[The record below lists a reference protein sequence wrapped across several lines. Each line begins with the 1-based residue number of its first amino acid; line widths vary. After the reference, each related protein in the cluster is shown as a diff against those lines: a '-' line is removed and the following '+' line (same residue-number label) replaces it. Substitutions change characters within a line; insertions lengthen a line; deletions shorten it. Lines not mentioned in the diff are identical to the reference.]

1 MNTSLISIDPALDY
15 ITADG
20 LRMKIGVDIEDPTL
34 ALLIIKEKLDNHI
47 TPALHDFDPQV
58 YIGMKR
64 NLIVTGNN
72 GEPFPIQRLY
82 SIYDPYLRASSKLF
96 PKFERGFVG
105 HFLKVE
111 AGIQTLRGSYVV
123 LATKN
128 GSFRISYRRDG
139 LVRPIIEEVEE
150 KPENEDN
157 VTEFHLPLLVPN
169 YHDALRY
176 VMNYMTCNPHVT
188 FVLNADLGE
197 SVGDHIRLEAVTHKR
212 PPPRAHAGWLGGYK
226 NFSHLID
233 LCAQEG
239 LSTAVFVKE
248 FEGGDMV
255 DERLRA
261 RSLSSLNEE
270 ERQHLYEVLL
280 QADEPEISLFTG
292 DEYFRRL
299 QQIDEVKDYGFAS
312 ETVKD
317 ANGYFAY
324 AITVF
329 AADLRCTT
337 PFFAPG
343 ECLEDLAVIP
353 CVNSSP
359 LLSNVWYGPKGTYY
373 VYDSQRKNLYEYIL
387 KKSKGKCNFLIVD
400 LALPKPPWI
409 NYSKDE
415 LSVSVYLNTFK
426 KLLKKALNGLS
437 RGTRSHNSRG
447 RVCSRARQELEK
459 EILRRIRLLREYG
472 EIPPDEWIPQNGL
485 WYKIRKIVGS
495 DREMGIERKSFL
507 DAIDDI
513 CKQYG
518 YRRDQ
523 LGITCAPRGE
533 FYYRGENYPL
543 SFEMIKK
550 LASIGTDIVCIEK
563 EGVPRAL
570 KDIAKDYPVAF
581 THSRGFLVEYGVDLI
596 NLARETGANVV
607 MITDLDDAGLAMKY
621 TLPEIQRIG
630 VDDEMIQFFGLN
642 KEELQEEY
650 TPGDHFKFLLDKA
663 PEEAAL
669 VAKHRIEIDS
679 VLAAVRPKKFFEYI
693 LCKLQ
698 KLFPTRNYNR
708 AIKVAPV
715 MPKEVDE
722 LIETLKDYLYGIS
735 KNEIDAIKQK
745 LQSWP
750 GLEKVDILED
760 EIKETILRRELDNE
774 KLKNVIQEIKAV
786 TEKIKSLR
794 GVSGN

>member
-1 MNTSLISIDPALDY
+1 MPLISIDPALDY
-15 ITADG
+15 VTPDG
-20 LRMKIGVDIEDPTL
+20 LRMKIGVDIEDPIL
-34 ALLIIKEKLDNHI
+34 VPVIIKENFDNHV

-58 YIGMKR
+58 YFGMKR

-111 AGIQTLRGSYVV
+111 AGLQTLRGSYVV
-123 LATKN
+123 LVTKN
-128 GSFRISYRRDG
+128 GSFRICYRRNG
-139 LVRPIIEEVEE
+139 SVQPLIEKVEE
-150 KPENEDN
+150 KLENEGN
-157 VTEFHLPLLVPN
+157 LTEFHLPMPIPN
-169 YHDALRY
+169 YHDALTY
-176 VMNYMTCNPHVT
+176 VMNYVACNPHVT
-188 FVLNADLGE
+188 FMLDSDFGE
-197 SVGDHIRLEAVTHKR
+197 SVGDHIRLEAVTHKH
-212 PPPRAHAGWLGGYK
+212 PPQRAHVTWLGGYK

-248 FEGGDMV
+248 FEGGDMLN
-255 DERLRA
+255 ERLRA
-261 RSLSSLNEE
+261 RSLGSLNEE
-270 ERQHLYEVLL
+270 EKQHLYEVLL
-280 QADEPEISLFTG
+280 QADEPEVSLFTA
-292 DEYFRRL
+292 DEYLKRL
-299 QQIDEVKDYGFAS
+299 QQINEVKDYGFAS
-312 ETVKD
+312 ESVRDTK
-317 ANGYFAY
+317 GYFVY

-329 AADLRCTT
+329 AADLESII
-337 PFFAPG
+337 PFFTPR
-343 ECLEDLAVIP
+343 EYVQNLAVIT

-359 LLSNVWYGPKGTYY
+359 LLGNVWYGSKGTYY
-373 VYDSQRKNLYEYIL
+373 VYDSQRDNLFQYML
-387 KKSKGKCNFLIVD
+387 KKSNYKCNFLIVD
-400 LALPKPPWI
+400 LALPKPPWT

-415 LSVSVYLNTFK
+415 LSVGVYLNMFK
-426 KLLKKALNGLS
+426 KLLKKALNSLS

-447 RVCSRARQELEK
+447 RVCSRARQELEE
-459 EILRRIRLLREYG
+459 EIRRRIILLREHG
-472 EIPPDEWIPQNGL
+472 EIPLDQWIPQNGL
-485 WYKIRKIVGS
+485 WYKIRRIVGS
-495 DREMGIERKSFL
+495 DREMGIERKNFL
-507 DAIDDI
+507 NAIDDI

-570 KDIAKDYPVAF
+570 KDIAKDYSIAF
-581 THSRGFLVEYGVDLI
+581 THSRGFVVEYGVDLI

-621 TLPEIQRIG
+621 TLPEIERIG
-630 VDDEMIQFFGLN
+630 VDDEMIRFFGLN
-642 KEELQEEY
+642 KEELQEKY
-650 TPGDHFKFLLDKA
+650 TPSDHFKFLLDKA
-663 PEEAAL
+663 PEQAAL
-669 VAKHRIEIDS
+669 VAEYRIEIDS
-679 VLAAVRPKKFFEYI
+679 VLAAVGPRRFFEYI
-693 LCKLQ
+693 LYKLQ

-708 AIKVAPV
+708 AISVAPV
-715 MPKEVDE
+715 MPKDVDE
-722 LIETLKDYLYGIS
+722 LIETLKDHLYDIT
-735 KNEIDAIKQK
+735 KNEINAIKQK

-750 GLEKVDILED
+750 GLEKVDILEN
-760 EIKETILRRELDNE
+760 EIKETLLRKELENE
-774 KLKNVIQEIKAV
+774 ELKNIIKEIKAV